1 MKLLKK
7 GAEADIYQTRWQ
19 NSKAILKI
27 RKIKNYRNP
36 LLDLK
41 IRKQRTIKECQ
52 MISFVKSF
60 GIHTPLVYFVNLKTT
75 SIMMQE
81 IPGTPVHDLPES
93 KIIELSKDI
102 GKLVGT
108 LHKNGVMHGDF
119 TTSNF
124 ILFKNTVFVIDF
136 GLSQNTIKPED
147 HAVDLRL
154 IKEIL
159 NIGIDFVLGHALY
172 MKAIHGGKAKND
184 RIDSLKIATL
194 LRGGMFPMAYVYPRA
209 DAPHPGFDAPEN
221 AHDAQ
226 TRRTARPYPE
236 HQQPIQLARYR

>member
-7 GAEADIYQTRWQ
+7 GAEADLYQTKWQ

-27 RKIKNYRNP
+27 RKIKNYRNS

-60 GIHTPLVYFVNLKTT
+60 GIPTPLIYFVNLKTT

-93 KIIELSKDI
+93 KIVEVSKDI

-108 LHKNGVMHGDF
+108 LHKNGVMHGDL

-136 GLSQNTIKPED
+136 GLSQNTIKSED

-159 NIGIDFVLGHALY
+159 NSAHAKIMLSSW
-172 MKAIHGGKAKND
+172 KNFLHGYKSVVGNAYYT
-184 RIDSLKIATL
+184 KITKL
-194 LRGGMFPMAYVYPRA
+194 VSDIESRG
-209 DAPHPGFDAPEN
+209 
-221 AHDAQ
+221 
-226 TRRTARPYPE
+226 
-236 HQQPIQLARYR
+236 RYAEVV

>member
-7 GAEADIYQTRWQ
+7 GAEADLYQTKWQ
-19 NSKAILKI
+19 NSKAILKV
-27 RKIKNYRNP
+27 RKIKNYRNS

-60 GIHTPLVYFVNLKTT
+60 GIPTPLIYFVNLKTT

-93 KIIELSKDI
+93 TIVEVSKDI

-108 LHKNGVMHGDF
+108 LHKNGVMHGDL

-136 GLSQNTIKPED
+136 GLSQNTIKSED

-159 NIGIDFVLGHALY
+159 NSAHAKIMLSSW
-172 MKAIHGGKAKND
+172 KNFLHGYKSVVGNAYYT
-184 RIDSLKIATL
+184 KITKL
-194 LRGGMFPMAYVYPRA
+194 VSDIESRG
-209 DAPHPGFDAPEN
+209 
-221 AHDAQ
+221 
-226 TRRTARPYPE
+226 
-236 HQQPIQLARYR
+236 RYAEVV

>member
-7 GAEADIYQTRWQ
+7 GAEADLYQTKWQ

-60 GIHTPLVYFVNLKTT
+60 GIPTPLIYFVNLKTT

-93 KIIELSKDI
+93 TIVEVSKDI

-108 LHKNGVMHGDF
+108 LHKNGVMHGDL

-136 GLSQNTIKPED
+136 GLSQNTIKSED

-159 NIGIDFVLGHALY
+159 NSAHAKIMLPSW
-172 MKAIHGGKAKND
+172 KNFLHGYKSVVGNAYYAKITKLVSD
-184 RIDSLKIATL
+184 IES
-194 LRGGMFPMAYVYPRA
+194 RG
-209 DAPHPGFDAPEN
+209 
-221 AHDAQ
+221 
-226 TRRTARPYPE
+226 
-236 HQQPIQLARYR
+236 RYAEVV